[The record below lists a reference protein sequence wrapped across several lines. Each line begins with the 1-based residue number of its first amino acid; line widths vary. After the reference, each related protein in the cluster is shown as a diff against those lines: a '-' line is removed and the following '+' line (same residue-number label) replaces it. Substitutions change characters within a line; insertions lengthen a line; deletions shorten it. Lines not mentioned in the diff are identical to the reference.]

1 LSANFLPRRI
11 YSPWR
16 NEITSSPGDRRIW
29 PCPPEEKIPADDSHN
44 ENDGFS
50 CQGAAVYTRLNEE
63 TPELKCSKT
72 EINDRISK
80 AKESTGTD
88 DLKLAKNHW
97 A

>member
-1 LSANFLPRRI
+1 M
-11 YSPWR
+11 
-16 NEITSSPGDRRIW
+16 
-29 PCPPEEKIPADDSHN
+29 
-44 ENDGFS
+44 
-50 CQGAAVYTRLNEE
+50 NEE

-88 DLKLAKNHW
+88 DLKLTKNHW